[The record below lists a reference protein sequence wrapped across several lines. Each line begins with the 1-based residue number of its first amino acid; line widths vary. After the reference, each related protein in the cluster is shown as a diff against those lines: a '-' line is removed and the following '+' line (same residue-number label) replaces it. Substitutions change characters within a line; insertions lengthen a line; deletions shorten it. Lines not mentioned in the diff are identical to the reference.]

1 MVSSNPATVAVKL
14 LDRKPPTV
22 FNYAA
27 LKVLAGLRHHPYS
40 HRTAFESVGAASG
53 GHGFGRVHFFVETPP
68 FLLDYPHP
76 QVKNVALSE
85 VKFNVEKARERG
97 GIWVVLRPF
106 ARGVQVQ
113 IYPLQKDRQGW
124 WKVEIHNLIRTIV
137 ESMPSQYVIAKM
149 KFDTSDEVLMGITR
163 FEPVPSIPARA
174 NMIQLL
180 LAERQVGKDLIR

>member
-1 MVSSNPATVAVKL
+1 MSSYTPAGVAVKL
-14 LDRKPPTV
+14 LDRRLPTV

-40 HRTAFESVGAASG
+40 HRTAFESVGLASSK
-53 GHGFGRVHFFVETPP
+53 HGFGRVHFFIETPP

-85 VKFNVEKARERG
+85 VKFDLEKARERG
-97 GIWVVLRPF
+97 GIWVVFRPY

-113 IYPLQKDRQGW
+113 IHPLQKDRQGW
-124 WKVEIHNLIRTIV
+124 WKAEIHNFIQTIV

-149 KFDTSDEVLMGITR
+149 KFDTSEEVMTGITR
-163 FEPVPSIPARA
+163 FEPIPPIPTRA
-174 NMIQLL
+174 DVIQLL
-180 LAERQVGKDLIR
+180 LAERPVGKDLMR